1 MEKLRKVLSG
11 QDNRDNDSSTG
22 ILPNVNQ
29 MSSLEWST
37 RIKGFIA
44 CFVIGIFFSLMGAT
58 ALILPLPRRMAVFGI
73 FYTLGNI
80 TSLLSTC
87 FLMGPLKQIKK
98 MFSSSRIIATIVALA
113 MIVLTLVAAIGM
125 KNAPLTFL
133 CIIFQ
138 FLALTWYSLSYIP
151 YARDAI
157 KSSMSTIIA

>member
-1 MEKLRKVLSG
+1 MDKLRKALSG
-11 QDNRDNDSSTG
+11 QENQDNDSSTG

-58 ALILPLPRRMAVFGI
+58 ALILPLHKKMAVFSI
-73 FYTLGNI
+73 FYTLGNV

-87 FLMGPLKQIKK
+87 FLMGPMKQVKK
-98 MFSSSRIIATIVALA
+98 MFSSSRIIATVIALV

-151 YARDAI
+151 YAREAI
-157 KSSMSTIIA
+157 KSSMSTIMA